1 MAIPRYNLQY
11 NIIFYLFISRFSFPS
26 HVCRKLQQR
35 INCIIPVTLS
45 AGGPLFFLRDSG
57 YDHKTPKE
65 DYITIINLLYL
76 LCVSRSNRSI
86 FSGNNLSLYMR
97 ASASA
102 STFLA
107 KTDTN
112 LSYNLLLPLYYL
124 ALSTILW
131 FPLSIPCG

>member
-1 MAIPRYNLQY
+1 MIPTKGFLEGK
-11 NIIFYLFISRFSFPS
+11 
-26 HVCRKLQQR
+26 KLVKIHEIL
-35 INCIIPVTLS
+35 IN
-45 AGGPLFFLRDSG
+45 
-57 YDHKTPKE
+57 KTPKE